1 MELKTRWDTVQAN
14 LGTGMVDHAFLTGYG
29 DDMIRFDAIAPG
41 DDGVIQIVTRSFIGG
56 GLNDENDLDLNGRNE
71 CVAIDFWALGQASK
85 ALQSEYSLRISSFTV
100 TGTIATIA
108 ITGRA
113 STRYRCTKS
122 VNLVTFTPVATDP
135 KEILTSDL
143 GGGTGVAVFTVSAEG
158 EERYFRV
165 EEVP

>member
-1 MELKTRWDTVQAN
+1 MTRRHR
-14 LGTGMVDHAFLTGYG
+14 G
-29 DDMIRFDAIAPG
+29 
-41 DDGVIQIVTRSFIGG
+41 
-56 GLNDENDLDLNGRNE
+56 
-71 CVAIDFWALGQASK
+71 
-85 ALQSEYSLRISSFTV
+85 
-100 TGTIATIA
+100 GTIATIA

-113 STRYRCTKS
+113 STRYRCTDS
-122 VNLVTFTPVATDP
+122 VDLVTFTPVATDP